1 MGKRASRPAGTPTE
15 TTLARNL
22 RLDFMDGESPFV
34 ALNPPARGEYFLEP
48 LPMLYSLSRQNM
60 PSSFNHWLDWIL
72 PIALYLLGILVIAL
86 VVNRLLRAVT
96 NLVIK
101 QASGQGR
108 QAQLREQQTRTLA
121 GVLYGA
127 GSKVVWVVALLMALE
142 KLGFSTTP
150 AVTLAGLAS
159 LAVGF
164 GAQTLVRDVIMGF
177 YIVLE
182 DQYVVGDTIQI
193 GDYIGRVEHLT
204 LRRTVIRDA
213 RGALVTIAN
222 GEIRTVSNLSRDWSQ
237 AFVDVSLAPESPV
250 EKTLQALETAAAALR
265 GDPAWSQALV
275 DGPRILGVQSFDR
288 SSTTV
293 RLQVRTAPT
302 RQDEVARE
310 LRRRIQVEFQK
321 QGIPTSSVHRIELA
335 GVAHPSQ
342 EAAQADAGS

>member
-1 MGKRASRPAGTPTE
+1 
-15 TTLARNL
+15 
-22 RLDFMDGESPFV
+22 
-34 ALNPPARGEYFLEP
+34 
-48 LPMLYSLSRQNM
+48 
-60 PSSFNHWLDWIL
+60 
-72 PIALYLLGILVIAL
+72 L

-127 GSKVVWVVALLMALE
+127 GSKVVWVVALLMVLD
-142 KLGFSTTP
+142 KFKFNIIP
-150 AVTLAGLAS
+150 AVTVAGLAS

-222 GEIRTVSNLSRDWSQ
+222 GEIRTACNLSRDWSQ

-275 DGPRILGVQSFDR
+275 DGPRILGVQNFDR
-288 SSTTV
+288 TSTTV

-310 LRRRIQVEFQK
+310 LRRRIQIEFQK
-321 QGIPTSSVHRIELA
+321 QGIPISSVYRIELA
-335 GVAHPSQ
+335 GVSHSSQ
-342 EAAQADAGS
+342 EAAQPDRAS

>member
-1 MGKRASRPAGTPTE
+1 
-15 TTLARNL
+15 
-22 RLDFMDGESPFV
+22 
-34 ALNPPARGEYFLEP
+34 
-48 LPMLYSLSRQNM
+48 M
-60 PSSFNHWLDWIL
+60 PSSLNRWLDLAL
-72 PIALYLLGILVIAL
+72 PYALRLIGIFVIAL
-86 VVNRLLRAVT
+86 VLNRLLRAVT

-101 QASGQGR
+101 QASAPGR
-108 QAQLREQQTRTLA
+108 PAQLREQQTRTLA

-127 GSKVVWVVALLMALE
+127 GSKVVWVVALLTAVRQ
-142 KLGFSTTP
+142 FHIDITP
-150 AVTLAGLAS
+150 ALTLAGLAS

-164 GAQTLVRDVIMGF
+164 GAQTLVRDVITGI

-182 DQYVVGDTIQI
+182 DQYIVGDTIQFA
-193 GDYIGRVEHLT
+193 DYIGRVEHLT

-213 RGALVTIAN
+213 RGALVTIGN

-237 AFVDVSLAPESPV
+237 TFVDVSLAPESPI
-250 EKTLQALETAAAALR
+250 EKTMQALENAAAALR
-265 GDPAWSQALV
+265 GDPAWSQTLV

-288 SSTTV
+288 SSSTV

-335 GVAHPSQ
+335 GVAHSSQ
-342 EAAQADAGS
+342 EAGQADAAS

>member
-1 MGKRASRPAGTPTE
+1 
-15 TTLARNL
+15 
-22 RLDFMDGESPFV
+22 
-34 ALNPPARGEYFLEP
+34 
-48 LPMLYSLSRQNM
+48 M
-60 PSSFNHWLDWIL
+60 PSSFNHWLDLAL
-72 PIALYLLGILVIAL
+72 PYAFRLIGIFVIAL

-108 QAQLREQQTRTLA
+108 PAQLREQQTRTLA

-127 GSKVVWVVALLMALE
+127 GSKVVWVVALLTAVGE
-142 KLGFSTTP
+142 FHINITP

-164 GAQTLVRDVIMGF
+164 GAQTLVRDVITGV

-193 GDYIGRVEHLT
+193 ADYIGRVEHLT
-204 LRRTVIRDA
+204 LRRTVLRDA

-237 AFVDVSLAPESPV
+237 AFVDVSLAPECQI
-250 EKTLQALETAAAALR
+250 EKTMQALETAAAALR

-288 SSTTV
+288 TSSTV

-310 LRRRIQVEFQK
+310 LRRRIQIEFQK
-321 QGIPTSSVHRIELA
+321 QGIPISSVHRIELA
-335 GVAHPSQ
+335 GVSHSSQ
-342 EAAQADAGS
+342 EAAQPDGAN

>member
-1 MGKRASRPAGTPTE
+1 LLIPSSAEDPSSEHFQCYTP
-15 TTLARNL
+15 R
-22 RLDFMDGESPFV
+22 RIKI
-34 ALNPPARGEYFLEP
+34 
-48 LPMLYSLSRQNM
+48 M
-60 PSSFNHWLDWIL
+60 PSSFNRWLDL
-72 PIALYLLGILVIAL
+72 NLSNALHLLGILVIAL
-86 VVNRLLRAVT
+86 LLNRLLRAVT

-108 QAQLREQQTRTLA
+108 PAQLREQQTRTLA

-127 GSKVVWVVALLMALE
+127 GSKVVWVVALLTALGE
-142 KLGFSTTP
+142 FHINITP

-164 GAQTLVRDVIMGF
+164 GAQTLVRDVITGF

-193 GDYIGRVEHLT
+193 AEYTGRVEHLT

-213 RGALVTIAN
+213 RGALVSIAN

-237 AFVDVSLAPESPV
+237 AFVDVSLAPENPI

-265 GDPAWSQALV
+265 SDPAWSQALI

-288 SSTTV
+288 GSSTI

-310 LRRRIQVEFQK
+310 LRRRIQLEFQK
-321 QGIPTSSVHRIELA
+321 QGIPVSSVHRIELA
-335 GVAHPSQ
+335 GVSHSSQ
-342 EAAQADAGS
+342 EAVQPDAAS

>member
-1 MGKRASRPAGTPTE
+1 M
-15 TTLARNL
+15 
-22 RLDFMDGESPFV
+22 
-34 ALNPPARGEYFLEP
+34 
-48 LPMLYSLSRQNM
+48 
-60 PSSFNHWLDWIL
+60 
-72 PIALYLLGILVIAL
+72 IAL
-86 VVNRLLRAVT
+86 VLNRVLRAVT

-108 QAQLREQQTRTLA
+108 PAQLREQQTRTLA

-127 GSKVVWVVALLMALE
+127 GSKIVWVVALLTALHE
-142 KLGFSTTP
+142 FNIDILP

-164 GAQTLVRDVIMGF
+164 GAQTLVRDVITGF

-193 GDYIGRVEHLT
+193 ADYIGRVEHLT

-213 RGALVTIAN
+213 RGALVTIGN

-237 AFVDVSLAPESPV
+237 AFVDVSLAPESPL
-250 EKTLQALETAAAALR
+250 EKTLQALESAAAALR

-288 SSTTV
+288 SSSTV

-321 QGIPTSSVHRIELA
+321 QGIPISSVQRIELA
-335 GVAHPSQ
+335 GVSHSSQ
-342 EAAQADAGS
+342 EAAPTDAAS